1 MIQSLYKK
9 QIRKRLSPL
18 PTPRLIFEFVGSS
31 TRSMHEQ
38 MPRGWLII
46 VLLSLLVG
54 CSSGP
59 IIAFQNNSHRQVYSL
74 NEEDLKKLQFYVSAD
89 VVAQYQDST
98 GTKSLLVSRLTP
110 GVVTSA
116 GPGWLRVSFR
126 EGGVDVPFITDLSV
140 YDGRYWIASE
150 VEGSKDFKKVSELP
164 GKVFLHKGARY
175 TLVSGAD
182 AILLFDWEGWKSLV
196 GTRKVTEGRR
206 VDEK

>member
-1 MIQSLYKK
+1 MIQLLYKK
-9 QIRKRLSPL
+9 QIRKRLSPF
-18 PTPRLIFEFVGSS
+18 PTLRLIFEFVGSW
-31 TRSMHEQ
+31 TRLMSGQ
-38 MPRGWLII
+38 RARGWLIVI
-46 VLLSLLVG
+46 SFSLIVG

-89 VVAQYQDST
+89 DVAQYQAST

-116 GPGWLRVSFR
+116 GPGWLKVSFR
-126 EGGVDVPFITDLSV
+126 EGSVDVPFITDLSV

-164 GKVFLHKGARY
+164 GKVFLH
-175 TLVSGAD
+175 
-182 AILLFDWEGWKSLV
+182 
-196 GTRKVTEGRR
+196 
-206 VDEK
+206 